1 MLTSVYMVRHG
12 ESPMNESSKNE
23 RTRGLT
29 EKGKRDAL
37 QVTDLLKQEDI
48 EVFVSSPY
56 LRAVLT
62 IGDLAGAS
70 GREVLLY
77 EDLKERIFL
86 NEDRRLPDEELI
98 PLLEKSFIDPS
109 FSLPGGESNA
119 ECQSRAVTVVE
130 ELLKN
135 YNGRKIALGTHGAV
149 MTLIMNH
156 YDKKYDLDFLLNMS
170 KPDVYRLDFYGTE
183 LIEVI
188 RLWN

>member
-1 MLTSVYMVRHG
+1 MYTSIYMVRHG
-12 ESPMNESSKNE
+12 ESPANEENENE

-37 QVTDLLKQEDI
+37 KITNLLKQEDI

-56 LRAVLT
+56 QRAILT
-62 IGDLAGAS
+62 IEDLAGAR
-70 GREVLLY
+70 GQEVLLF

-86 NEDRRLPDEELI
+86 NEDKRLPDEELI
-98 PLLEKSFIDPS
+98 PLLEQSFVDPD

-119 ECQSRAVTVVE
+119 ECQSRAIAVIRD
-130 ELLKN
+130 LLKN

-170 KPDVYRLDFYGTE
+170 KPDVYRLDFNGDE
-183 LIEVI
+183 LAEVI

>member
-1 MLTSVYMVRHG
+1 MHTSVYMVRHG
-12 ESPMNESSKNE
+12 ESPMNESSTNE

-56 LRAVLT
+56 LRAILT
-62 IGDLAGAS
+62 IEDLAGAS

-86 NEDRRLPDEELI
+86 NEDKRLPDEELI
-98 PLLEKSFIDPS
+98 PLLAKSFIDPD
-109 FSLPGGESNA
+109 FSLSGGESNA
-119 ECQSRAVTVVE
+119 ECQSRAVTVLD

-135 YNGRKIALGTHGAV
+135 YDGRKIALGTHGAV

-170 KPDVYRLDFYGTE
+170 KPDVYRLDFNGAE
-183 LIEVI
+183 LVDVI

>member
-1 MLTSVYMVRHG
+1 MHTSIYMVRHG
-12 ESPMNESSKNE
+12 ESPTNEGNHNE

-37 QVTDLLKQEDI
+37 QVAETLKQEEI

-56 LRAVLT
+56 LRAILT
-62 IGDLAGAS
+62 IEDLAGAS
-70 GREVLLY
+70 GQEVLLY

-86 NEDRRLPDEELI
+86 NEDKRLPDEELI
-98 PLLEKSFIDPS
+98 PLLELSFVDPD
-109 FSLPGGESNA
+109 FALPGGESNA
-119 ECQSRAVTVVE
+119 DCQGRAIAVVK

-135 YNGRKIALGTHGAV
+135 YKGRKIALGTHGAV

-170 KPDVYRLDFYGTE
+170 KPDVYRLDFNGEE
-183 LIEVI
+183 LVNVF
-188 RLWN
+188 RLWK